1 MEDLTRKFEFIK
13 RKQIKILDLKN
24 TITAIK
30 NSINGFKRRLATQ
43 DQNISKVDEIS
54 IQNMQTEV

>member
-13 RKQIKILDLKN
+13 KKQMKILHLKN

-30 NSINGFKRRLATQ
+30 NSINGIKRRLATQ
-43 DQNISKVDEIS
+43 DQNISKLDEIS
-54 IQNMQTEV
+54 I

>member
-13 RKQIKILDLKN
+13 KKQIKMLDLKN

-30 NSINGFKRRLATQ
+30 NSINGFKRSLATQ